1 MRLRIQTLRY
11 FAVLALPMNYV
22 SSEKIKLRNG
32 TEVPVL
38 GFGTFKI
45 SNEDVYQIVLDALNV
60 GYRHIDTA
68 AYYGNEEGI
77 GRAIRDS
84 GIPPEDIFVT
94 SKVWY
99 SEDGYDE
106 TIKAFEKSESLLG
119 KIDLYLIHW
128 PRGKNRI
135 EMWRALEHLEKE
147 GRIKASGVSN
157 YMERHL
163 EEIERHGMNM
173 PAANQV
179 EFSPFL
185 YKKGLLEYCRSK
197 HIVLEAYSPLTRG
210 TRLNDSVVSEI
221 AQEYNKTPAQILL
234 RWVVQ
239 KDMMLI
245 AKTTSKERM
254 KENSDIFNFV
264 ISPENMD
271 RLDSLNED
279 YHTTWNPEEIE

>member
-1 MRLRIQTLRY
+1 
-11 FAVLALPMNYV
+11 MNNV

-32 TEVPVL
+32 TEMPVL

-45 SNEDVYQIVLDALNV
+45 SDEDVYRTVLDALSA

-84 GIPPEDIFVT
+84 GIPLEEIFVT

-106 TIKAFEKSESLLG
+106 TIKAFEKSETLLG

-128 PRGKNRI
+128 PRGRNRL
-135 EMWRALEHLEKE
+135 EMWRALEHLEQE
-147 GRIKASGVSN
+147 GRIKAAGVSN
-157 YMERHL
+157 YVERHL

-173 PAANQV
+173 PAVDQV

-197 HIVLEAYSPLTRG
+197 HIILEAYSPLTRG
-210 TRLNDSVVSEI
+210 TRLDDQILKEI
-221 AQEYNKTPAQILL
+221 AQRHDKTPAQILL
-234 RWVVQ
+234 RWVAQ

-254 KENSDIFNFV
+254 KENADIFNFK
-264 ISPENMD
+264 ISKEDMS
-271 RLDSLNED
+271 RLDALNEE

>member
-11 FAVLALPMNYV
+11 FAVLALSMNDV

-45 SNEDVYQIVLDALNV
+45 SNEDVYQIVLGALDA

-84 GIPPEDIFVT
+84 KIPSEEIFVT

-99 SEDGYDE
+99 SEDGYDK

-128 PRGKNRI
+128 PRGRNRL
-135 EMWRALEHLEKE
+135 EMWRALEHLENE
-147 GRIKASGVSN
+147 GRIKAAGVSN
-157 YMERHL
+157 YVERHL
-163 EEIERHGMNM
+163 EEIERHEMVM
-173 PAANQV
+173 PLVNQV

-185 YKKGLLEYCRSK
+185 YKKDLLEYCRSK
-197 HIVLEAYSPLTRG
+197 NIILEAYSPLTRG
-210 TRLNDSVVSEI
+210 TRLSDPFLNET
-221 AQEYNKTPAQILL
+221 AQKYAKTPAQILL

-239 KDMMLI
+239 KNMMLI

-254 KENSDIFNFV
+254 KENADIFDFK
-264 ISPENMD
+264 ITDEDM
-271 RLDSLNED
+271 RKLDSLNED